1 MGDKYIFDS
10 YARIAYFR
18 QEPGFDCIAGLLE
31 SVAEQDNVVITC
43 AINLGEVYYM
53 LCRKQNVEL
62 AQFALDTI
70 AQLPVNIIIPDL
82 KLILLAA
89 KIKARHKI
97 SYADAFAIQV
107 CIENDGILISDVP
120 EIHHLKDYL
129 GLKCLKVA
137 ELPY

>member
-1 MGDKYIFDS
+1 
-10 YARIAYFR
+10 
-18 QEPGFDCIAGLLE
+18 
-31 SVAEQDNVVITC
+31 
-43 AINLGEVYYM
+43 
-53 LCRKQNVEL
+53 
-62 AQFALDTI
+62 
-70 AQLPVNIIIPDL
+70 
-82 KLILLAA
+82 LLAA

-107 CIENDGILISDVP
+107 CIENDGILISDDP